1 MTAEF
6 ASVDCRIDNPALI
19 ERRYRKRIIR
29 RDSAMLTPRVRAVCF
44 AAALHP
50 PMVKEQRLAHH
61 PRVRRVLSATFDNP
75 AAYRPRAC
83 LSFHNAPSRKVER
96 KSLRKFQS

>member
-6 ASVDCRIDNPALI
+6 SGVGCRIDHPALI

-29 RDSAMLTPRVRAVCF
+29 SDSLKRQAQAVCF
-44 AAALHP
+44 GAAAVP
-50 PMVKEQRLAHH
+50 PATGRVARH
-61 PRVRRVLSATFDNP
+61 RTVRRVLSATLDNP

-83 LSFHNAPSRKVER
+83 LSFQNAPSRKVER